1 MYDIRKISDLHKDK
15 KIHMKSWKREES
27 ELLQDLERL
36 KIKQKVQGSFYRLLI
51 WSRYRVHENH
61 RDYSEDT

>member
-1 MYDIRKISDLHKDK
+1 MYDIRKISDLRKDK
-15 KIHMKSWKREES
+15 RIHMKSWKREES

-51 WSRYRVHENH
+51 WSR
-61 RDYSEDT
+61 